1 MRCLFLNGCAEEYGK
16 LPVHTPNQLE
26 ETRWS
31 RSGGSLSKKLE
42 DITDKC
48 FIYIVFAGEER
59 KCITCKTD
67 SYFHLLKRRVL
78 VNEVDSGD
86 VLGNE
91 VKMEGKALVANGL

>member
-1 MRCLFLNGCAEEYGK
+1 MEGHSAKSWRILQTS
-16 LPVHTPNQLE
+16 V
-26 ETRWS
+26 
-31 RSGGSLSKKLE
+31 
-42 DITDKC
+42 
-48 FIYIVFAGEER
+48 IYIVFAGEER